1 VNNLDFL
8 DEEELYYSTGE
19 QYFLFYAKDQIYAI
33 DAKHISEIVEY
44 QAYTK
49 VPNLQSFVLGV
60 TNIRGHIIGV
70 VDFLD
75 RCGLGKSSVSNKS
88 SFVVVRHANQ
98 DIALLV
104 DEIYEVDGFSDEM
117 KKEKLSFG
125 TEIES
130 RFIKNIVIYRNQNV
144 FLLNLDELLK
154 LEELS
159 VEVNNG

>member
-1 VNNLDFL
+1 
-8 DEEELYYSTGE
+8 
-19 QYFLFYAKDQIYAI
+19 
-33 DAKHISEIVEY
+33 
-44 QAYTK
+44 
-49 VPNLQSFVLGV
+49 
-60 TNIRGHIIGV
+60 
-70 VDFLD
+70 
-75 RCGLGKSSVSNKS
+75 
-88 SFVVVRHANQ
+88 
-98 DIALLV
+98 
-104 DEIYEVDGFSDEM
+104 M